1 MMRGRHLLAIP
12 ALIALLAGGCSANA
26 TNPSTSSELPSLDL
40 SSGQVDE
47 LVGVGAGIWS

>member
-1 MMRGRHLLAIP
+1 MDDIA
-12 ALIALLAGGCSANA
+12 ALSRDMAA
-26 TNPSTSSELPSLDL
+26 SLDL